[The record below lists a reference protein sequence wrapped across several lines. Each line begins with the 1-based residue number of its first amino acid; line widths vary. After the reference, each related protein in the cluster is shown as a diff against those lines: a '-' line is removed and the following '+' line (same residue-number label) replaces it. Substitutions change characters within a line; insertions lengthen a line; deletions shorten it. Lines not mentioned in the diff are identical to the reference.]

1 MTRTSS
7 PGEGHADPGV
17 AEQDDLT
24 GPPGLHTDDG
34 ADGAAPV
41 RNAVVHPRSR
51 RSGALLVVVALTVV
65 GALVAAL
72 VAWSLLVRPT
82 RFTAENLL
90 VVLPE
95 DATVD
100 NSIAIAGVWTEVAS
114 SRTVLAAAAEELGTS
129 ESELTDAVTITQP
142 DNVPMISIEVTAS
155 DADTA
160 ATWADGVGARV
171 FVQAQQNAVSGY
183 RLQQLA
189 APLPPEA
196 PDESSGT
203 AAVVGAGLVGGLAGG
218 VLGRFVTRRRE
229 PMTRLR

>member
-17 AEQDDLT
+17 AEEDDPS
-24 GPPGLHTDDG
+24 GAPGTPADDG
-34 ADGAAPV
+34 AGGVAPV
-41 RNAVVHPRSR
+41 SNRAVHQRSG

-114 SRTVLAAAAEELGTS
+114 SRAVLAAAAEELGTS
-129 ESELTDAVTITQP
+129 ESELTAAVTITQP

-229 PMTRLR
+229 PATRLG